1 MPIDY
6 NNSKIYKIID
16 NTNGNIYIGSTTQKL
31 SQRLG
36 EHTRQYKKYCIG
48 KFHYLS
54 SFDIIKNMSYEIIL
68 IEEVNCSNKE
78 QLLKIEREHIEANEC
93 INIRIPSRSQKEYIE
108 YQKEYN
114 YVNRDKIK
122 DHYEANRDKIKE
134 HYEANRDEI
143 IEKQKKYNELNKDTI
158 KEYKKH
164 YRETNKQTIKEK
176 RKQYYEDN
184 KKKKQQEKESE

>member
-16 NTNGNIYIGSTTQKL
+16 NTNGNIYIGSTTRKL

-36 EHTRQYKKYCIG
+36 AHTRQYKHYCNG
-48 KFHYLS
+48 KSNFIS

-122 DHYEANRDKIKE
+122 E